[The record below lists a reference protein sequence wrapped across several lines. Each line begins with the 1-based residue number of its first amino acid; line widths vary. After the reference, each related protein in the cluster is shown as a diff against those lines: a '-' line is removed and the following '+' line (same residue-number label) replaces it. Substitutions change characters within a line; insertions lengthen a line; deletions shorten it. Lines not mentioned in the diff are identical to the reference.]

1 MNAEQLLPI
10 MERLCAAF
18 EGINESLRRLGIPAG
33 NVSATTRNTQAPAQA
48 VENQCVIAALDKLG
62 KDWASGKGRT
72 YTARSETSL
81 TTPDGRQIKYFSL
94 LVGTDDLP
102 AAETGRV
109 RIVVERIE
117 PRQWKDKIFYNVFAR
132 EIRAV
137 ENPEAQKS
145 EPPSASEPSFN
156 VSEEVPF

>member
-18 EGINESLRRLGIPAG
+18 EGINESLRRLGVPAALAE
-33 NVSATTRNTQAPAQA
+33 NAPSAPAA
-48 VENQCVIAALDKLG
+48 NVRPVENQCVIAALDKLG

-94 LVGTDDLP
+94 LVGTNDLP